1 MLSNL
6 YVKIGVYAAVMAL
19 GIYIGYRFES
29 NRYVAYRATVAAA
42 AAKQDAKSRADEA
55 RWASQL
61 AEAKAI
67 NEQNQKW
74 ITEHNKPV
82 PHVLCHAS
90 TSGVPEN
97 PAPANTSSPAAGA
110 LPSESSG
117 GFDPTDKLT
126 SLADEADQVVEA
138 CRVMLNSWPSQSR

>member
-6 YVKIGVYAAVMAL
+6 YVKIGIYAAVMAL

-29 NRYVAYRATVAAA
+29 NRYTAYRATVAAA
-42 AAKQDAKSRADEA
+42 AAKQEAKNRADEA

-90 TSGVPEN
+90 ASPVPEN
-97 PAPANTSSPAAGA
+97 PAPTGTGTPATGVV
-110 LPSESSG
+110 PPETGG

-126 SLADEADQVVEA
+126 ALADEADQVVEA
-138 CRVMLNSWPSQSR
+138 CRVVINSWPR